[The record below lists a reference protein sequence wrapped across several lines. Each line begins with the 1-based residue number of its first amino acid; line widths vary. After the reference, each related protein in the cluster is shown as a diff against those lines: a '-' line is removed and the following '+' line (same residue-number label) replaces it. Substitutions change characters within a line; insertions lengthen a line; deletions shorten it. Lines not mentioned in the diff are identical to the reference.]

1 MDSVKDQE
9 VSVGI
14 SRGQQGVPVIY
25 DGVVAESG
33 LDPVGEIT
41 LQGDMSTLTPLPY
54 APSHFRV
61 MGDMLQEGKVW
72 GNCPRGFLK
81 KMNTVL
87 EEKGLKVKAS
97 FENEFYLLKP
107 GHPLNDR
114 ISKNTQPSYQP
125 GDGTPFASTHSMDLN
140 HSVIMNI
147 VESLIAQNITVE
159 QYYPESGP
167 GQHEITMRYS
177 DALSAAGNQVIF
189 RETVKATAYQHGL
202 IASFLPKIF
211 PDTAGS
217 GCHLHLS
224 LWKDDE
230 NILQDPDTEYGIG
243 ETAQA
248 FIAGILYHLPAL
260 MAITTPIPRS
270 YRRIRPHLWSG
281 AFQIWGFNNR
291 EAAVRVIQEENGKIR
306 HLELKTV
313 DATSNPY
320 LVLGAV
326 IAAGLHGIQE
336 NMRLAEPVQR
346 DPATLSPE
354 ERNENRIIPLPGN
367 LGEALAALGNDE
379 TILYAMGPDLSQSY
393 LAVKNKEYEYLQA
406 IHSQKEVELLLEKY

>member
-1 MDSVKDQE
+1 
-9 VSVGI
+9 
-14 SRGQQGVPVIY
+14 
-25 DGVVAESG
+25 
-33 LDPVGEIT
+33 
-41 LQGDMSTLTPLPY
+41 
-54 APSHFRV
+54 
-61 MGDMLQEGKVW
+61 
-72 GNCPRGFLK
+72 
-81 KMNTVL
+81 
-87 EEKGLKVKAS
+87 
-97 FENEFYLLKP
+97 
-107 GHPLNDR
+107 
-114 ISKNTQPSYQP
+114 
-125 GDGTPFASTHSMDLN
+125 MDLN

-177 DALSAAGNQVIF
+177 DALSAADNQVIF

-291 EAAVRVIQEENGKIR
+291 ETAVRVIQEENGKIR